1 MELLESNDFKSELL
15 KKSEKHRAE
24 LEGNVRSITDSTEKI
39 LTNALII
46 GGALAVTYFLLSQF
60 TGGKEKSKGK
70 KVRKVK
76 VTNETPDDVGEVVE
90 EQMPAVP
97 NVISQIGTAFATQ
110 ASVILLDLA
119 KEKLH
124 EYLASRAS
132 KDTQE

>member
-24 LEGNVRSITDSTEKI
+24 LEGNVKSITDSTEKI

-46 GGALAVTYFLLSQF
+46 GGALAVTYFLLTQF
-60 TGGKEKSKGK
+60 SGGKQKSKSK

-76 VTNETPDDVGEVVE
+76 LIKEAPDDVEEVVE
-90 EQMPAVP
+90 EQLPAAP
-97 NVISQIGTAFATQ
+97 SVISQIGTAFATQ

-119 KEKLH
+119 KEKLND
-124 EYLASRAS
+124 YLASRAS
-132 KDTQE
+132 KDQQE